1 MPVQKDENNNDT
13 TANSREAIKEELK
26 AVLKNRVQAKKDAAE
41 LLDAENEV
49 DAEDKPKINITN
61 KYDDDP
67 NPYPMIYSI
76 YCLSL
81 LAFSTTTSFWT
92 RSAMASFYGYGV
104 GGKLNDPFYAM
115 QKDDIGLDSKSY
127 A

>member
-1 MPVQKDENNNDT
+1 
-13 TANSREAIKEELK
+13 
-26 AVLKNRVQAKKDAAE
+26 
-41 LLDAENEV
+41 
-49 DAEDKPKINITN
+49 
-61 KYDDDP
+61 
-67 NPYPMIYSI
+67 MIYSI

-127 A
+127 AQYSGFWFNCTFIPCLLFGGPLVTNLKKTTALGWATLLAGVAVAGHGVATEMW